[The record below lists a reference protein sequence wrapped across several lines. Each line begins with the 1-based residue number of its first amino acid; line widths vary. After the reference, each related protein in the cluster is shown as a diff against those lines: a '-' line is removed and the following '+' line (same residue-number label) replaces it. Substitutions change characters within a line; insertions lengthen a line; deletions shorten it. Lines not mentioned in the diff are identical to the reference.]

1 MGSSEMGACQVRR
14 EQWVRRLFP
23 EGIPR
28 LWCPPLT
35 HFRADGQ
42 LDSQRIR
49 AHLTALA
56 PFVKGILVP
65 GSTGEG
71 WDLSRSEV
79 RTLLEQVLEIARELG
94 MKVLIGVLHRQLA
107 DMLRTI
113 DETVLWLADGR
124 SGELAVESLLAAG
137 AVGFTVCPPSG
148 AELSQDDLRAGLS
161 SVLERGYPTAL
172 YQLPQVTGN
181 EFSADTMAWLAAR
194 YANFYLMKDT
204 SGSDRVA
211 TSGLDVGG
219 VFLVRGAEGHY
230 AHWWKENGGPY
241 DGMLLSTANCLARE
255 LTGVLELLTRGRL
268 DEAVRLADRLD
279 RLVQGCFAIVHGHAA
294 ANPFTNANKI
304 LDHIMAYGPASLRQ
318 PAPYLH
324 GGLQLPA
331 EFVAQAFE
339 LTRECGLLP
348 ERGYLSGNA
357 P

>member
-1 MGSSEMGACQVRR
+1 MDFFDQDECRVRR
-14 EQWVRRLFP
+14 EQLVRAMFP

-35 HFRADGQ
+35 HFQADGQ
-42 LDSQRIR
+42 LDTERIR
-49 AHLTALA
+49 AHLSALA

-71 WDLSRSEV
+71 WDLSSGEV
-79 RTLLEQVLEIARELG
+79 RCLLEQVLGMARELG

-113 DETVLWLADGR
+113 DETVQWLADGR
-124 SGELAVESLLAAG
+124 TGESALEPLLAAG
-137 AVGFTVCPPSG
+137 VVGFTVCPPSG
-148 AELSQDDLRAGLS
+148 AELSQEDLRAGLTR
-161 SVLERGYPTAL
+161 VLERGYPTAI

-181 EFSADTMAWLAAR
+181 EFSAETMAWLVAL
-194 YANFYLMKDT
+194 YPNFYLMKDT
-204 SGSDRVA
+204 SGGDRVA
-211 TSGLDVGG
+211 MSGMDLGG
-219 VFLVRGAEGHY
+219 VFLVRGAESHY

-304 LDHIMAYGPASLRQ
+304 LDHIMAYGPDSLQR
-318 PAPYLH
+318 PAPFLH
-324 GGLQLPA
+324 GGLSLPM

-339 LTRECGLLP
+339 LTRDCGLLP
-348 ERGYLSGNA
+348 EQGYLST
-357 P
+357 